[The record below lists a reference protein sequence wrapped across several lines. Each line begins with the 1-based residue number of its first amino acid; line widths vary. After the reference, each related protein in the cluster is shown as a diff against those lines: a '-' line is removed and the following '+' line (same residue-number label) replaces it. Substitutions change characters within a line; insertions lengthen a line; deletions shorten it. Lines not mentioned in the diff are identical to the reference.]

1 MMICL
6 ELKVVDF
13 QLGLPLVLFYLQSL
27 HLMPF
32 RLQLMKYPT
41 QYSLLVL

>member
-1 MMICL
+1 MMTCL

-27 HLMPF
+27 YLMPF
-32 RLQLMKYPT
+32 RLQLMKYPI
-41 QYSLLVL
+41 QYSLLFL